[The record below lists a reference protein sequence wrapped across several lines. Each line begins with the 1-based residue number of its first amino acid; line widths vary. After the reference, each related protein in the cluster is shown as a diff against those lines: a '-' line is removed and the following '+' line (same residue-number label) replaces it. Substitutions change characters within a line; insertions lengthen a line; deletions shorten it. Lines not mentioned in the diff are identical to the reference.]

1 MQKSFIHATHD
12 LKQAHALAYTERV
25 KTPWVNLI
33 ALTVK

>member
-12 LKQAHALAYTERV
+12 LEQARVLAYTEHM